1 MAYTRPMVMVFQE
14 YADTST
20 TTPSASLPPCII
32 GPCYHIVDA
41 VEDEGNAL
49 YGQYTEAGIESGFFP
64 NNAPGA
70 LIDEKS
76 VSFRLKNARVRLYSD
91 LSASVLSTGNCLL
104 FDGDSY
110 PKGILVGDVVKLTDK
125 TDPDAPAAIETEYRV
140 TTVDD
145 ISKALFLNRTLPA
158 GKTLTVEIQ
167 RIIEDITLPAGSEGI
182 LLDVTSERF
191 TMIGVMTP
199 IEGLEDAPKACRIS
213 AAELYIGYK
222 ALRQDLSDV
231 LTLCSTD
238 EIEGQLG
245 KIVPENPLA
254 FGVNIAMANAA
265 IGIKCIGADS
275 DDLAGYTAAKDRLE
289 THDPVYALVPLTF
302 DASVLSMFKLH
313 AEQMS
318 QPERGMWRIALGCTH
333 LVTEKEVATGTGKV
347 SRDGDGDLVRLL
359 SEEAAFLSSYV
370 DAGDTLVMT
379 DLGGTEHE
387 YTVSSVVSEDLLT
400 ITQSAPFDEELFT
413 EAGEYRFRVMHSLD
427 KLGQANEIA
436 ATSKAYGSSRFV
448 NIWPDVCIVGER
460 ELPGYYLACAVAGGI
475 GELPSHYGFTRLSI
489 AGIDGLKNSNSYF
502 NNDQLDAMA
511 DGGTFIFVQASSTAP
526 PHIRHQ
532 LTTDRSTLE
541 MQELSFVKNF
551 DYVSYICRD
560 TMNAFIGQYN
570 ITQST
575 LATLRTALRGV
586 LETLKLDTS
595 PKIGS
600 RVLDYNI
607 TSVAQ
612 MEDVRDRVEMIAE
625 VSFPYPLNT
634 IGLHLTAVH
643 MRITSN

>member
-41 VEDEGNAL
+41 VEDEGNSL
-49 YGQYTEAGIESGFFP
+49 YGTYTEAGIESGFFP

-70 LIDEKS
+70 IIDEKS
-76 VSFRLKNARVRLYSD
+76 VSFRLKNARVRLHAD
-91 LSASVLSTGNCLL
+91 LVPGAGCKDNYLV
-104 FDGDSY
+104 FDEGTYPEGIEAGD
-110 PKGILVGDVVKLTDK
+110 IVRLTD
-125 TDPDAPAAIETEYRV
+125 TTSPDTPVVLDTEYRV
-140 TTVDD
+140 TVVDGTTR
-145 ISKALFLNRTLPA
+145 SLFLNKTLPA
-158 GKTLTVEIQ
+158 NLENHVVEIL
-167 RIIEDITLPAGSEGI
+167 RIIEEIMLRPDSEGV
-182 LLDVTSERF
+182 LLDTTSERF
-191 TMIGVMTP
+191 TITGAKYT
-199 IEGLEDAPKACRIS
+199 DAAGDHPVTS
-213 AAELYIGYK
+213 AELYVGYK

-231 LTLCSTD
+231 MTLYSVN
-238 EIEGQLG
+238 EIEGKLG

-254 FGVNIAMANAA
+254 YGVSIAMANAA
-265 IGIKCIGADS
+265 IGIKCIGVDS
-275 DDLAGYTAAKDRLE
+275 DDLPGYTEAKDRLE

-302 DASVLSMFKLH
+302 EPSILSMFKLH

-318 QPERGMWRIALGCTH
+318 QPERGMWRIALGCTR
-333 LVTEKEVATGTGKV
+333 LVTEKEIAAGVGKV
-347 SRDGDGDLVRLL
+347 SRDGDGDLVRLT
-359 SEEAAFLSSYV
+359 ANDATFLSSSV
-370 DAGDTLVMT
+370 DAGDTLVML
-379 DLGGTEHE
+379 DASGIEHE
-387 YTVSSVVSEDLLT
+387 YTVSSVVAEDLLT
-400 ITQSAPFDEELFT
+400 ITQSEPFDGEFFT
-413 EAGEYRFRVMHSLD
+413 DAGEYTFRVMHSLD
-427 KLGQANEIA
+427 KLGQANEIS
-436 ATSKAYGSSRFV
+436 ATSRAYGSSRFV
-448 NIWPDVCIVGER
+448 NIWPDVCIIGDR

-475 GELPSHYGFTRLSI
+475 GGLPSHYGFTRLSI
-489 AGIDGLKNSNSYF
+489 AGIDGLKNSNNYF

-511 DGGTFIFVQASSTAP
+511 DGGTFIFVQASSSAP

-560 TMNAFIGQYN
+560 TMNAFIGKYN

-575 LATLRTALRGV
+575 LATLRTALRGI

-595 PKIGS
+595 PRIGS

-612 MEDVRDRVEMIAE
+612 MKDVRDRVEMVAE

-634 IGLHLTAVH
+634 IGLHLTAVQL
-643 MRITSN
+643 RVASN

>member
-231 LTLCSTD
+231 LTLYSTD

-265 IGIKCIGADS
+265 IGIKCIGVDS

-289 THDPVYALVPLTF
+289 THDPVYELLFCALVFKKANAVSQKCGNHRNIILVNQ
-302 DASVLSMFKLH
+302 SLS
-313 AEQMS
+313 S
-318 QPERGMWRIALGCTH
+318 QLPHKICSPANP
-333 LVTEKEVATGTGKV
+333 
-347 SRDGDGDLVRLL
+347 D
-359 SEEAAFLSSYV
+359 FLSFLLPQFLQKFFWFPVRKADLIGRQMLRMRKYIGLQ
-370 DAGDTLVMT
+370 ALV
-379 DLGGTEHE
+379 
-387 YTVSSVVSEDLLT
+387 
-400 ITQSAPFDEELFT
+400 
-413 EAGEYRFRVMHSLD
+413 
-427 KLGQANEIA
+427 
-436 ATSKAYGSSRFV
+436 
-448 NIWPDVCIVGER
+448 
-460 ELPGYYLACAVAGGI
+460 
-475 GELPSHYGFTRLSI
+475 
-489 AGIDGLKNSNSYF
+489 
-502 NNDQLDAMA
+502 
-511 DGGTFIFVQASSTAP
+511 
-526 PHIRHQ
+526 
-532 LTTDRSTLE
+532 
-541 MQELSFVKNF
+541 
-551 DYVSYICRD
+551 
-560 TMNAFIGQYN
+560 
-570 ITQST
+570 
-575 LATLRTALRGV
+575 
-586 LETLKLDTS
+586 
-595 PKIGS
+595 
-600 RVLDYNI
+600 
-607 TSVAQ
+607 
-612 MEDVRDRVEMIAE
+612 
-625 VSFPYPLNT
+625 YPLF
-634 IGLHLTAVH
+634 
-643 MRITSN
+643 R

>member
-41 VEDEGNAL
+41 VEDEGNSL
-49 YGQYTEAGIESGFFP
+49 YGTYTEAGIESGFFP

-76 VSFRLKNARVRLYSD
+76 VSFRLKNARVRLHTD
-91 LSASVLSTGNCLL
+91 LAPGAGCKDNCLV
-104 FDGDSY
+104 FDEGTYPEGIEAGD
-110 PKGILVGDVVKLTDK
+110 IVRLTDRPL
-125 TDPDAPAAIETEYRV
+125 PDTPVVLDTEYRV
-140 TTVDD
+140 TVVDGTTR
-145 ISKALFLNRTLPA
+145 SLFLNKTLPA
-158 GKTLTVEIQ
+158 NLENHVVEIL
-167 RIIEDITLPAGSEGI
+167 RIIEEIMLRPDSEGV
-182 LLDVTSERF
+182 LLDTTSERF
-191 TMIGVMTP
+191 TITGAKYT
-199 IEGLEDAPKACRIS
+199 DAAGDHPVTS
-213 AAELYIGYK
+213 AELYVGYK

-231 LTLCSTD
+231 MTLYSVN
-238 EIEGQLG
+238 EIEGKLG

-254 FGVNIAMANAA
+254 YGVSIAMANAA
-265 IGIKCIGADS
+265 IGIKCIGVDS
-275 DDLAGYTAAKDRLE
+275 DDLPGYTEAKDRLE

-302 DASVLSMFKLH
+302 DPAILSMFKLH

-318 QPERGMWRIALGCTH
+318 QPERGMWRITLGCTR
-333 LVTEKEVATGTGKV
+333 LVTEKEIAAGVGKV
-347 SRDGDGDLVRLL
+347 SRDGDGDLVRLTAD
-359 SEEAAFLSSYV
+359 EATFLSGSV
-370 DAGDTLVMT
+370 DAGDKLIMF
-379 DLGGTEHE
+379 DASGNEHE

-400 ITQSAPFDEELFT
+400 VTQSEPFDEEVFT
-413 EAGEYRFRVMHSLD
+413 DAGEYTFRVMHSLD

-436 ATSKAYGSSRFV
+436 ATSRAYGSSRFV
-448 NIWPDVCIVGER
+448 NIWPDVCIIGDR

-475 GELPSHYGFTRLSI
+475 GGLPSHYGFTRLSI
-489 AGIDGLKNSNSYF
+489 AGIDGLKNSNNYF

-511 DGGTFIFVQASSTAP
+511 DGGTFIFVQASSSAP

-560 TMNAFIGQYN
+560 TMNAFIGKYN

-575 LATLRTALRGV
+575 LATLRTALRGI

-595 PKIGS
+595 PRIGS

-612 MEDVRDRVEMIAE
+612 MEDVRDRVEMVAE

-634 IGLHLTAVH
+634 IGLHLTAVQL
-643 MRITSN
+643 RVTSN

>member
-231 LTLCSTD
+231 LTLYSTD

-254 FGVNIAMANAA
+254 FGVNITMANAA
-265 IGIKCIGADS
+265 IGIKCIGVDS

-289 THDPVYALVPLTF
+289 THDPV
-302 DASVLSMFKLH
+302 
-313 AEQMS
+313 
-318 QPERGMWRIALGCTH
+318 
-333 LVTEKEVATGTGKV
+333 
-347 SRDGDGDLVRLL
+347 
-359 SEEAAFLSSYV
+359 
-370 DAGDTLVMT
+370 
-379 DLGGTEHE
+379 
-387 YTVSSVVSEDLLT
+387 
-400 ITQSAPFDEELFT
+400 
-413 EAGEYRFRVMHSLD
+413 
-427 KLGQANEIA
+427 
-436 ATSKAYGSSRFV
+436 
-448 NIWPDVCIVGER
+448 
-460 ELPGYYLACAVAGGI
+460 
-475 GELPSHYGFTRLSI
+475 
-489 AGIDGLKNSNSYF
+489 
-502 NNDQLDAMA
+502 
-511 DGGTFIFVQASSTAP
+511 
-526 PHIRHQ
+526 
-532 LTTDRSTLE
+532 
-541 MQELSFVKNF
+541 
-551 DYVSYICRD
+551 
-560 TMNAFIGQYN
+560 
-570 ITQST
+570 
-575 LATLRTALRGV
+575 
-586 LETLKLDTS
+586 
-595 PKIGS
+595 
-600 RVLDYNI
+600 
-607 TSVAQ
+607 
-612 MEDVRDRVEMIAE
+612 
-625 VSFPYPLNT
+625 
-634 IGLHLTAVH
+634 
-643 MRITSN
+643 

>member
-41 VEDEGNAL
+41 VEDEGNSL
-49 YGQYTEAGIESGFFP
+49 YGHYTEAGIENGFFP

-76 VSFRLKNARVRLYSD
+76 VSFRLKNARVRLYAD
-91 LSASVLSTGNCLL
+91 LAAGARSTGNCLL
-104 FDGDSY
+104 FDEGY
-110 PKGILVGDVVKLTDK
+110 PKGILVGDIVRLTD
-125 TDPDAPAAIETEYRV
+125 TTAPDTPKEIGTEYRV

-145 ISKALFLNRTLPA
+145 IAKALFLNRTLPE
-158 GKTLTVEIQ
+158 GKTLAVEIL
-167 RIIEDITLPAGSEGI
+167 RIVEDVILPAGSDGI

-191 TMIGVMTP
+191 SMVGVTTP
-199 IEGLEDAPKACRIS
+199 VEGLEDAPKACRIS
-213 AAELYIGYK
+213 SAELYVGYR
-222 ALRQDLSDV
+222 ALRQDLSDI
-231 LTLCSTD
+231 LTLYSVD
-238 EIEGQLG
+238 EISGKLG

-254 FGVNIAMANAA
+254 FGVSIAMANAA
-265 IGIKCIGADS
+265 VGIKCVGVDS
-275 DDLAGYTAAKDRLE
+275 EDLAGYTAAKDRLE

-302 DASVLSMFKLH
+302 DPAVLSMFKLH

-318 QPERGMWRIALGCTH
+318 QPERGMWRIALGCTR
-333 LVTEKEVATGTGKV
+333 LVTEKEIASGTGKV
-347 SRDGDGDLVRLL
+347 GKDGDGDLVRLL
-359 SEEAAFLSSYV
+359 SPEAAFLSGSV

-379 DLGGTEHE
+379 DGDGAEHE
-387 YTVSSVVSEDLLT
+387 YTVSSVVAEDLLT
-400 ITQSAPFDEELFT
+400 VTQSAPFDGEFFT
-413 EAGEYRFRVMHSLD
+413 EAGEYRFRVLHRLD
-427 KLGQANEIA
+427 KLDQAKEIA
-436 ATSKAYGSSRFV
+436 ATSRAYGSSRFI
-448 NIWPDVCIVGER
+448 NIWPDICVVGGR

-475 GELPSHYGFTRLSI
+475 GGLPSHYGFTRLSI
-489 AGIDGLKNSNSYF
+489 AGIDGLKNSNSRF
-502 NNDQLDAMA
+502 NNDQLDVMA
-511 DGGTFIFVQASSTAP
+511 DGGTFIFVQASSSAP

-560 TMNAFIGQYN
+560 TMNAFIGRYN

-575 LATLRTALRGV
+575 LATLRTALRGA
-586 LETLKLDTS
+586 LETLRLDTS

-600 RVLDYNI
+600 RVLDYTI

-612 MEDVRDRVEMIAE
+612 MEDVRDRVEMVAE
-625 VSFPYPLNT
+625 VAFPYPLNT

-643 MRITSN
+643 MRVASN

>member
-64 NNAPGA
+64 NNVPGA

-213 AAELYIGYK
+213 AAELYVGYK

-231 LTLCSTD
+231 LTLYSTD

-265 IGIKCIGADS
+265 IGIKCIGVDS

-370 DAGDTLVMT
+370 DATL
-379 DLGGTEHE
+379 
-387 YTVSSVVSEDLLT
+387 SS
-400 ITQSAPFDEELFT
+400 
-413 EAGEYRFRVMHSLD
+413 
-427 KLGQANEIA
+427 
-436 ATSKAYGSSRFV
+436 
-448 NIWPDVCIVGER
+448 
-460 ELPGYYLACAVAGGI
+460 
-475 GELPSHYGFTRLSI
+475 
-489 AGIDGLKNSNSYF
+489 
-502 NNDQLDAMA
+502 
-511 DGGTFIFVQASSTAP
+511 
-526 PHIRHQ
+526 
-532 LTTDRSTLE
+532 
-541 MQELSFVKNF
+541 
-551 DYVSYICRD
+551 
-560 TMNAFIGQYN
+560 
-570 ITQST
+570 
-575 LATLRTALRGV
+575 
-586 LETLKLDTS
+586 
-595 PKIGS
+595 
-600 RVLDYNI
+600 
-607 TSVAQ
+607 
-612 MEDVRDRVEMIAE
+612 
-625 VSFPYPLNT
+625 
-634 IGLHLTAVH
+634 
-643 MRITSN
+643 

>member
-41 VEDEGNAL
+41 VEDEGNSL
-49 YGQYTEAGIESGFFP
+49 YGTYTEAGIESGFFP

-76 VSFRLKNARVRLYSD
+76 VSFRLKNARVRLHAD
-91 LSASVLSTGNCLL
+91 LVPGAGCKDNYLV
-104 FDGDSY
+104 FDEGTYPEGIEAGD
-110 PKGILVGDVVKLTDK
+110 IVRLTD
-125 TDPDAPAAIETEYRV
+125 TTSPDTPVVLDTEYRV
-140 TTVDD
+140 TVVDGTTR
-145 ISKALFLNRTLPA
+145 SLFLNKTLPA
-158 GKTLTVEIQ
+158 NLENHVVEIL
-167 RIIEDITLPAGSEGI
+167 RIIEEIMLRPDSEGV
-182 LLDVTSERF
+182 LLDTTSERF
-191 TMIGVMTP
+191 TITGAKYT
-199 IEGLEDAPKACRIS
+199 DAAGDHPVTS
-213 AAELYIGYK
+213 AELYVGYK

-231 LTLCSTD
+231 MTLYSVS
-238 EIEGQLG
+238 EIEGKLG

-254 FGVNIAMANAA
+254 YGVNIAMANAA
-265 IGIKCIGADS
+265 IGIKCIGVDS
-275 DDLAGYTAAKDRLE
+275 DDLPGYTEAKDHLE

-302 DASVLSMFKLH
+302 DPAILSMFKLH

-318 QPERGMWRIALGCTH
+318 QPARGMWRIALGCTR
-333 LVTEKEVATGTGKV
+333 LVTEKKVAAGVGKV
-347 SRDGDGDLVRLL
+347 GRDGDGDLVRLM
-359 SEEAAFLSSYV
+359 ANDATFLSSSV
-370 DAGDTLVMT
+370 DAGDTLVML
-379 DLGGTEHE
+379 DASGTEHE
-387 YTVSSVVSEDLLT
+387 YTVSSVVAEDLLT
-400 ITQSAPFDEELFT
+400 ITQSGPFDGEVFT
-413 EAGEYRFRVMHSLD
+413 DAGEYTFRVMHSLD

-436 ATSKAYGSSRFV
+436 ATSRAYGSSRFV
-448 NIWPDVCIVGER
+448 NIWPDVCIVGDR

-475 GELPSHYGFTRLSI
+475 GGLPSHYGFTRLSI
-489 AGIDGLKNSNSYF
+489 AGIDGLKNSNNYF

-511 DGGTFIFVQASSTAP
+511 DGGTFIFVQASSSAP

-560 TMNAFIGQYN
+560 TMNAFIGKYN

-575 LATLRTALRGV
+575 LATLRTALRGI

-595 PKIGS
+595 PRIGS

-612 MEDVRDRVEMIAE
+612 MEDVRDRVEMVAE

-634 IGLHLTAVH
+634 IGLHLTAVQL
-643 MRITSN
+643 RVTSN

>member
-41 VEDEGNAL
+41 VEDEGNSL
-49 YGQYTEAGIESGFFP
+49 YGTYTEAGIESGFFP

-70 LIDEKS
+70 LIDAES
-76 VSFRLKNARVRLYSD
+76 VTFRLKNARVRLFTD
-91 LSASVLSTGNCLL
+91 LTPVAECKDNCLA
-104 FDGDSY
+104 FDDGAF
-110 PKGILVGDVVKLTDK
+110 PEGVGVSDIVRLTDK
-125 TDPDAPAAIETEYRV
+125 TNPDSPEALATEYRV
-140 TTVDD
+140 TEVD
-145 ISKALFLNRTLPA
+145 KATRSLFLNKTLPA
-158 GKTLTVEIQ
+158 SLENHGVEIL
-167 RIIEDITLPAGSEGI
+167 RIVGEIMLKYDSEGV
-182 LLDVTSERF
+182 LLDTTSERF
-191 TMIGVMTP
+191 TLMGIKYTDTAGGEHIVV
-199 IEGLEDAPKACRIS
+199 S
-213 AAELYIGYK
+213 SELYVGYR

-231 LTLCSTD
+231 TTLYSVD
-238 EIEGQLG
+238 EIRGHLG

-254 FGVNIAMANAA
+254 YGVNIAMSNAA
-265 IGIKCIGADS
+265 IGIKCIGVDS
-275 DDLAGYTAAKDRLE
+275 DDLPGYTAAKDRLE

-302 DASVLSMFKLH
+302 DPAVLSMFKLH

-318 QPERGMWRIALGCTH
+318 QPERGMWRMALGCTR
-333 LVTEKEVATGTGKV
+333 LVTEKEIAAGVGKI

-359 SEEAAFLSSYV
+359 ADEATFLSNSV
-370 DAGDTLVMT
+370 DAGDTLVMR
-379 DLGGTEHE
+379 DNDGAEHK
-387 YTVSSVVSEDLLT
+387 YTVSSVVAEDLLT
-400 ITQSAPFDEELFT
+400 ITQSEPFGEEFFT
-413 EAGEYRFRVMHSLD
+413 EGGEYVFRVMHSLD
-427 KLGQANEIA
+427 RLGQAREVA
-436 ATSKAYGSSRFV
+436 ATSRAYGSSRFI
-448 NIWPDVCIVGER
+448 NIWPDICVVGGR

-475 GELPSHYGFTRLSI
+475 GGLPSHYGFTRLSI
-489 AGIDGLKNSNSYF
+489 SGIDGLKNSNNYF
-502 NNDQLDAMA
+502 NNDQLDDMA
-511 DGGTFIFVQASSTAP
+511 DGGTFIFVQASTSAP

-560 TMNAFIGQYN
+560 TMNAFIGKYN

-575 LATLRTALRGV
+575 LATLRTALRGA
-586 LETLKLDTS
+586 LETLKLDTR
-595 PKIGS
+595 PRIGS
-600 RVLDYNI
+600 RVLEYNI

-612 MEDVRDRVEMIAE
+612 MEDVRDRVEMVAE

-643 MRITSN
+643 LRVTSN

>member
-199 IEGLEDAPKACRIS
+199 IEGLEDAPVPDQRGRAVCR
-213 AAELYIGYK
+213 L
-222 ALRQDLSDV
+222 Q
-231 LTLCSTD
+231 
-238 EIEGQLG
+238 
-245 KIVPENPLA
+245 
-254 FGVNIAMANAA
+254 
-265 IGIKCIGADS
+265 
-275 DDLAGYTAAKDRLE
+275 
-289 THDPVYALVPLTF
+289 
-302 DASVLSMFKLH
+302 
-313 AEQMS
+313 
-318 QPERGMWRIALGCTH
+318 
-333 LVTEKEVATGTGKV
+333 
-347 SRDGDGDLVRLL
+347 
-359 SEEAAFLSSYV
+359 
-370 DAGDTLVMT
+370 
-379 DLGGTEHE
+379 
-387 YTVSSVVSEDLLT
+387 
-400 ITQSAPFDEELFT
+400 
-413 EAGEYRFRVMHSLD
+413 
-427 KLGQANEIA
+427 
-436 ATSKAYGSSRFV
+436 GSSTGFV
-448 NIWPDVCIVGER
+448 GCPYTLLHRRNRRPARQARSR
-460 ELPGYYLACAVAGGI
+460 E
-475 GELPSHYGFTRLSI
+475 PSGFRREHCH
-489 AGIDGLKNSNSYF
+489 GQRRY
-502 NNDQLDAMA
+502 
-511 DGGTFIFVQASSTAP
+511 
-526 PHIRHQ
+526 RHQ
-532 LTTDRSTLE
+532 
-541 MQELSFVKNF
+541 
-551 DYVSYICRD
+551 
-560 TMNAFIGQYN
+560 
-570 ITQST
+570 
-575 LATLRTALRGV
+575 
-586 LETLKLDTS
+586 
-595 PKIGS
+595 
-600 RVLDYNI
+600 
-607 TSVAQ
+607 
-612 MEDVRDRVEMIAE
+612 
-625 VSFPYPLNT
+625 
-634 IGLHLTAVH
+634 VH
-643 MRITSN
+643 RRRL

>member
-125 TDPDAPAAIETEYRV
+125 TAPDAPAAIETEYRV

-191 TMIGVMTP
+191 TIIGVMTP

-213 AAELYIGYK
+213 AAELYVGYK

-231 LTLCSTD
+231 LTLYSTD

-265 IGIKCIGADS
+265 IGIKCIGVDS

-359 SEEAAFLSSYV
+359 SEEAAFLSSSV

-379 DLGGTEHE
+379 D
-387 YTVSSVVSEDLLT
+387 
-400 ITQSAPFDEELFT
+400 I
-413 EAGEYRFRVMHSLD
+413 SL
-427 KLGQANEIA
+427 
-436 ATSKAYGSSRFV
+436 S
-448 NIWPDVCIVGER
+448 
-460 ELPGYYLACAVAGGI
+460 
-475 GELPSHYGFTRLSI
+475 
-489 AGIDGLKNSNSYF
+489 
-502 NNDQLDAMA
+502 
-511 DGGTFIFVQASSTAP
+511 
-526 PHIRHQ
+526 
-532 LTTDRSTLE
+532 
-541 MQELSFVKNF
+541 
-551 DYVSYICRD
+551 
-560 TMNAFIGQYN
+560 
-570 ITQST
+570 
-575 LATLRTALRGV
+575 
-586 LETLKLDTS
+586 
-595 PKIGS
+595 
-600 RVLDYNI
+600 
-607 TSVAQ
+607 
-612 MEDVRDRVEMIAE
+612 
-625 VSFPYPLNT
+625 
-634 IGLHLTAVH
+634 
-643 MRITSN
+643 

>member
-231 LTLCSTD
+231 LTLYSTD

-400 ITQSAPFDEELFT
+400 VTQSEPFDEEVFT
-413 EAGEYRFRVMHSLD
+413 DAGEYTFRVMHSLD

-436 ATSKAYGSSRFV
+436 ATSRAYGSSRFV
-448 NIWPDVCIVGER
+448 NIWPDVCIIGDR

-475 GELPSHYGFTRLSI
+475 GGLPSHYGFTRLSI
-489 AGIDGLKNSNSYF
+489 AGIDGLKNSNNYF

-511 DGGTFIFVQASSTAP
+511 DGGTFIFVQASSSAP

-560 TMNAFIGQYN
+560 TMNAFIGKYN

-575 LATLRTALRGV
+575 LATLRTALRGI

-595 PKIGS
+595 PRIGS

-612 MEDVRDRVEMIAE
+612 MEDVRDRVEMVAE

-634 IGLHLTAVH
+634 IGLHLTAVQL
-643 MRITSN
+643 RVASN